1 MAGQEPELLPGHL
14 GHLWHPGTPK
24 YPDHMSSPIL
34 DVARDELQKIKK
46 LADKAIAQLSDEQ
59 LYRRLDAESNS
70 VAILM
75 RHMAG
80 NMRSRWTGFLTSD
93 GEKPD
98 RHRDQEF
105 EEKRLSREALLAE
118 WEDGW
123 QRVFDALDPL
133 TDEDLGRTVL
143 IRAEPHSVYKAI
155 SRQVAHYAGHAY
167 QILLLGK
174 HMKGAAWQTLSVPR
188 GQSEE
193 FNRRMLA
200 RMKADSEQ

>member
-1 MAGQEPELLPGHL
+1 MP
-14 GHLWHPGTPK
+14 
-24 YPDHMSSPIL
+24 SPIL

-46 LADKAIAQLSDEQ
+46 LADKAIAQLSDDE
-59 LYRRLDAESNS
+59 LHVKLDTESNS
-70 VAILM
+70 VAVIM

-80 NMRSRWTGFLTSD
+80 NMRSRWTDFLTSD

-98 RHRDQEF
+98 RHRDREF
-105 EEKRLSREALLAE
+105 EDVPATRAELLAD

-123 QRVFDALDPL
+123 QRVFEALNPL
-133 TDEDLGRTVL
+133 TDDDLQRTVF

-174 HMKGAAWQTLSVPR
+174 HLKGAAWHTLSVPR

-193 FNRRMLA
+193 FNRRMIA
-200 RMKADSEQ
+200 RQKAGV

>member
-1 MAGQEPELLPGHL
+1 
-14 GHLWHPGTPK
+14 
-24 YPDHMSSPIL
+24 MSNPIL
-34 DVARDELQKIKK
+34 ETAIDELQKIKK
-46 LADKAIAQLSDEQ
+46 LADKSIAQLTDEQ
-59 LYRRLDAESNS
+59 LWVKIDPEANS

-80 NMRSRWTGFLTSD
+80 NMRSRWTDFRTSD

-98 RHRDQEF
+98 RNRDREF
-105 EEKRLSREALLAE
+105 EEPPMNRAALVAE

-123 QRVFDALDPL
+123 QRVFDALSPL
-133 TDEDLGRTVL
+133 TDDDLHETVY
-143 IRAEPHSVYKAI
+143 IRSEPHSIYKAI

-167 QILLLGK
+167 QILLLAK
-174 HMKGAAWQTLSVPR
+174 HLRGADWQTLSVPR

-200 RMKADSEQ
+200 RLKAQPQ

>member
-1 MAGQEPELLPGHL
+1 M
-14 GHLWHPGTPK
+14 TS
-24 YPDHMSSPIL
+24 SSPIL

-46 LADKAIAQLSDEQ
+46 LADKSIAQLDDAQ
-59 LYRRLDAESNS
+59 LWVKLDPEANS
-70 VAILM
+70 IAILM

-80 NMRSRWTGFLTSD
+80 NMRSRWTDFRTTD

-105 EEKRLSREALLAE
+105 EEVGRDRAALLAE

-123 QRVFDALDPL
+123 GRVFDAIDPL
-133 TDEDLGRTVL
+133 TDADLNQIVY
-143 IRAEPHSVYKAI
+143 IRQEPHSIYKAI

-167 QILLLGK
+167 QILLIAK
-174 HMKGAAWQTLSVPR
+174 HLKGPDWKTLSVPR

-193 FNRRMLA
+193 FNRRMMSKG
-200 RMKADSEQ
+200 RS